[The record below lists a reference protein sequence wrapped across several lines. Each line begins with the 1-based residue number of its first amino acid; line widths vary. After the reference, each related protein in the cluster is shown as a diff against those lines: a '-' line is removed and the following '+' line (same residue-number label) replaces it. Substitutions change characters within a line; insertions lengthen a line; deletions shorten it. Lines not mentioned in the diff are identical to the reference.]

1 MIVTTED
8 KKNVFLGVIQKIK
21 KGLGNEENELVII
34 KAKEI
39 QLFQNEESKQSYT
52 FLCWRH
58 VAKQA
63 AKKNAGDFL
72 CVQFR
77 ADTGDPFRGIA
88 ERFPRSGKFLSGP
101 GQSLIYAPIMNKYYE
116 KNEK

>member
-63 AKKNAGDFL
+63 AKKNAGDFFVCSIPGGYRRSISGDSRTLPPKRKILIRSRAILDL
-72 CVQFR
+72 CT
-77 ADTGDPFRGIA
+77 D
-88 ERFPRSGKFLSGP
+88 
-101 GQSLIYAPIMNKYYE
+101 
-116 KNEK
+116 NEQIL

>member
-52 FLCWRH
+52 FLCCLLYTSR
-58 VAKQA
+58 
-63 AKKNAGDFL
+63 
-72 CVQFR
+72 CV
-77 ADTGDPFRGIA
+77 
-88 ERFPRSGKFLSGP
+88 
-101 GQSLIYAPIMNKYYE
+101 
-116 KNEK
+116 

>member
-77 ADTGDPFRGIA
+77 ADTGCLLYTSPS
-88 ERFPRSGKFLSGP
+88 PRD
-101 GQSLIYAPIMNKYYE
+101 
-116 KNEK
+116 

>member
-52 FLCWRH
+52 FLCWQQIGRAH
-58 VAKQA
+58 V
-63 AKKNAGDFL
+63 
-72 CVQFR
+72 
-77 ADTGDPFRGIA
+77 
-88 ERFPRSGKFLSGP
+88 
-101 GQSLIYAPIMNKYYE
+101 
-116 KNEK
+116 

>member
-39 QLFQNEESKQSYT
+39 QLFQNEESNKAT
-52 FLCWRH
+52 HF
-58 VAKQA
+58 
-63 AKKNAGDFL
+63 
-72 CVQFR
+72 CVGG
-77 ADTGDPFRGIA
+77 T
-88 ERFPRSGKFLSGP
+88 
-101 GQSLIYAPIMNKYYE
+101 
-116 KNEK
+116 